1 MRLLTSINSA
11 AGFSGL
17 HLGFFANFG
26 MMFGVVGLLLSGNFG
41 MMVLIKFG
49 DAAELI
55 ELVKGV
61 AGFLGYC

>member
-1 MRLLTSINSA
+1 
-11 AGFSGL
+11 
-17 HLGFFANFG
+17 